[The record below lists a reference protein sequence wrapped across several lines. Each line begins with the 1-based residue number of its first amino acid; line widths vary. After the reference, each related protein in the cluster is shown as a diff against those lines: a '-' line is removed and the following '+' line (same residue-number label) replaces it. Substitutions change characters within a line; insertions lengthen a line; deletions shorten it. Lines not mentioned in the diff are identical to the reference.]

1 MQRAKTLSFIGLP
14 LLLSAVMI
22 GTPALA
28 QSTDAT
34 PTETSVAEAPE
45 RVADASNPGQ
55 HDPLA
60 HAQKRLAR
68 LKSKLGIT
76 PEQETQWSAFSATV
90 LQQMEQFKAA
100 REAMSNPAASA
111 PERIDRRIETMKQ
124 RLAGFEAM
132 GQAAKD
138 LYAVLSPTQQ
148 QIADD
153 KLLNWR
159 HKHAG

>member
-1 MQRAKTLSFIGLP
+1 MQRAISLSFIGVP
-14 LLLSAVMI
+14 LLLSAVML
-22 GTPALA
+22 GTPILA
-28 QSTDAT
+28 RSADTVSA
-34 PTETSVAEAPE
+34 EASVAAAPE

-68 LKSKLGIT
+68 LKEKLGIT
-76 PEQETQWSAFSATV
+76 AQQETQWSAFSAAV
-90 LQQMEQFKAA
+90 LQQMEQFKADH
-100 REAMSNPAASA
+100 EAMKSA
-111 PERIDRRIETMKQ
+111 PTSAPQRIDRQIETMKQ

-138 LYAVLSPTQQ
+138 LYAVLSPAQQ
-148 QIADD
+148 QIADER
-153 KLLNWR
+153 LLSWH